1 MSELLVTSIYNQ
13 EGEGAP
19 SFPKGAT
26 VTGVITATS
35 FSGSGANLTGIDA
48 TALKDDDGNVKIQA
62 NSTGVVLT
70 GILTATGSVS
80 VGGTLTYEDV
90 TNIDSVGLITA
101 RSGVKVTSGGIDIS
115 GNIGLGGATYGTSGQ
130 VLTSGGSG
138 ANASWTTISSA
149 PEFAGI
155 ASGSITGGKGVC
167 VADDGKLMGVAGD
180 LESRGVTTQLT
191 DVSSDF
197 AIVYH
202 EAADRYVIFYRDVN
216 YGDYGQARVG
226 THNGTSITWG
236 AKQQFGTNSLNPS
249 QIHAI
254 YDSTNEKVVVL
265 YRDNSASPGNTGTV
279 MVGDISGNTLTLGT
293 HVQGVTDASGGMEYS
308 SFCYC
313 PNTDHYA
320 VSYNNS
326 SGNKGYCRIGKYSG
340 TNSSTW
346 PNASVLFQNAQA
358 RGTGCFYDTTANKL
372 IVMAHNAAVSNNLY
386 IVCGTISG
394 DAITFTS
401 GVAYDT
407 NNADGSRLTGVHD
420 PSTGKNILCYGGG
433 SYYGQCRTATLSGT
447 TFTFGTP
454 ATFNADNTQNNVI
467 AYGTDPNKFMIS
479 YWDQPT
485 GDCYSVVASLS
496 GSTITYDTPYL
507 FQTND
512 AGNTATSGILY
523 NSDSKQFV
531 SLFRSLTQPAYFVE
545 GIRISN
551 ATTANYVGIANA
563 SYTNGQTAS
572 IGLPGAVNTAVSGV
586 IVGSK
591 YYVLADGS
599 LNATADSANIFAGQ
613 GIGANKLLIR

>member
-1 MSELLVTSIYNQ
+1 MSELWVTNVYNQ
-13 EGEGAP
+13 QGDGAP
-19 SFPKGAT
+19 NFPNGAT
-26 VTGVITATS
+26 VTGVVTATS

-138 ANASWTTISSA
+138 ANASWTTISAA
-149 PEFAGI
+149 PEYAGI

-180 LESRGVTTQLT
+180 LEGRGVSTQLT
-191 DVSSDF
+191 DVSSSF

-226 THNGTSITWG
+226 TRSGTSITWG
-236 AKQQFGTNSLNPS
+236 AKQQFGTNSLNPD

-265 YRDNSASPGNTGTV
+265 YRDNSGGNTGTV
-279 MVGDISGNTLTLGT
+279 MVGDISGDTLTLGT
-293 HVQGVTDASGGMEYS
+293 HVQNVTDASGGMEYS

-313 PNTDHYA
+313 PNTDNYA
-320 VSYNNS
+320 VIYNNS
-326 SGNKGYCRIGKYSG
+326 SGNKGNCRIGKYSG

-346 PNASVLFQNAQA
+346 PNSSVEFLSNGQA

-372 IVMAHNAAVSNNLY
+372 VVMVHHGGDGNSIYACA
-386 IVCGTISG
+386 GTISS
-394 DAITFTS
+394 DAVTFGIIQQVDS
-401 GVAYDT
+401 

-420 PSTGKNILCYGGG
+420 PSTGKSILCYGGG

-447 TFTFGTP
+447 TFTYGTP
-454 ATFNADNTQNNVI
+454 ATFNAHSTQQNVI
-467 AYGTDPNKFMIS
+467 AYSPDANKFLIS
-479 YWDQPT
+479 YWDSPT
-485 GDCYSVVASLS
+485 GDVYSVIASLS
-496 GSTITYDTPYL
+496 GTTITYDTPYN

-512 AGNTATSGILY
+512 AGNTATSGIIY
-523 NSDSKQFV
+523 NSDSKQFI
-531 SLFRSLTQPAYFVE
+531 SLFRSLTKPAYFAEALRV
-545 GIRISN
+545 SN
-551 ATTANYVGIANA
+551 MDVGNYVGIANA

-572 IGLPGAVNTAVSGV
+572 ISLPGSVNTAISGLT
-586 IVGSK
+586 VGVK
-591 YYVLADGS
+591 YYVLADGT
-599 LNATADSANIFAGQ
+599 LNTTADSANIFAGNTLA
-613 GIGANKLLIR
+613 ANKLLVR